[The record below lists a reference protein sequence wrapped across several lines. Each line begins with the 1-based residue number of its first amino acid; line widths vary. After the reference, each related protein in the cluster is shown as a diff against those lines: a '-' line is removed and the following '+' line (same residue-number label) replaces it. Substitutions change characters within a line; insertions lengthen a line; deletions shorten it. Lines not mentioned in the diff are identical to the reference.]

1 MKYAIDLKVPSSQEW
16 LNAVMQDFDTF
27 LQDHADCERKASAM
41 ATSLIAKYPDRE
53 KIIPEMIETAIEELE
68 HFQEVFELMQ
78 SRGVPLNK
86 EMKEDLYIKQ
96 LMPLTHGGTNESRFL
111 SRLLM
116 GSIVEC
122 RGCERFKMVSEA
134 HEDPALKKFYKTL
147 WTSEAKHGNIF
158 VELALQYF
166 DEETV
171 YKRLHEMMEFEG
183 EVVKNLP
190 IKPALH

>member
-1 MKYAIDLKVPSSQEW
+1 
-16 LNAVMQDFDTF
+16 
-27 LQDHADCERKASAM
+27 
-41 ATSLIAKYPDRE
+41 
-53 KIIPEMIETAIEELE
+53 MIETAIEELE

-134 HEDPALKKFYKTL
+134 HEDPSLKSFTKPFGPLRPSMVIFL
-147 WTSEAKHGNIF
+147 WNWLCNILIRIQF
-158 VELALQYF
+158 TK
-166 DEETV
+166 DCM
-171 YKRLHEMMEFEG
+171 K
-183 EVVKNLP
+183 
-190 IKPALH
+190 